1 MQIVRTTSEMAAL
14 AAQWRKENKTVGL
27 VPTMGALHAGHISL
41 VDYAKA
47 ECDIAV
53 ASVFVNPSQF
63 GPNEDFDKYP
73 RTEAADIEKLE
84 AAHCD
89 VAFIPS
95 PARSM
100 VRKKAERR
108 MVKRH
113 LSLFLLSWW
122 QLWELVL
129 MLQPKLRR

>member
-1 MQIVRTTSEMAAL
+1 
-14 AAQWRKENKTVGL
+14 
-27 VPTMGALHAGHISL
+27 MGALHAGHISL

-84 AAHCD
+84 AARCD

-95 PARSM
+95 PAEMYPEGFCTWVNVTAAPADRLDPYFFLISRIRMLRYGTNLAYISTYLHLDVRS
-100 VRKKAERR
+100 
-108 MVKRH
+108 
-113 LSLFLLSWW
+113 
-122 QLWELVL
+122 
-129 MLQPKLRR
+129 